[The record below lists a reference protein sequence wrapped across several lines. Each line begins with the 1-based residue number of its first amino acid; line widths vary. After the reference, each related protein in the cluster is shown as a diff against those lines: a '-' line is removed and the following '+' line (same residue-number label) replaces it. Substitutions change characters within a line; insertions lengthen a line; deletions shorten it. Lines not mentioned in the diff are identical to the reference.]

1 MALKVKA
8 KEQLI
13 KVGKYAETY
22 RYVMMPEL
30 YTALA
35 QDKVIKEAAL
45 RSGVSRGV
53 MQACWDAAGE
63 VIKAWATEGHS
74 VALPGLG
81 TMRFGLRAKSVDDVN
96 KVKAGLITS
105 RRIIFTPDVDLKEEL
120 AKTAV
125 NITCYDRDGKEVKR
139 VTSTDEGN
147 VEDNEGENGGENTG
161 DNNGDN
167 NGGDNGGGN
176 NGDNNGGGNGQLID
190 VAEGKMTLDAFIA
203 SLTDEDLAW
212 LLGGQPNAGVAN
224 TFGYGNLPDFGVPNA
239 MSADGPAGLRILPEV
254 GVATTAFPC
263 ATLLA
268 CTWNPE
274 LAEAVGRAAGAEVK
288 ENNIAAWLA
297 PGVNI
302 HRNPL
307 CGRNFEYYSEDPL
320 LTGHMA
326 GALIRGV
333 QSNGVAA
340 TAKHF
345 ALNNKETNR
354 KQSDSRA
361 SERAIREI
369 YLRAFEIIVKQ
380 YDVWSV
386 MTSYNLING
395 HRASEYADMITGV
408 LREEWGFDGLVT
420 TDWWTSGE
428 HYKECAAGNDM
439 KMGAGFPLRLLE
451 ALRVGALKRSD
462 MELAAKHILGMI
474 LKLD

>member
-147 VEDNEGENGGENTG
+147 VEDNEGENTNTGENTG
-161 DNNGDN
+161 E
-167 NGGDNGGGN
+167 NGGGN
-176 NGDNNGGGNGQLID
+176 NGDNNGGNNGGGNGTLID
-190 VAEGKMTLDAFIA
+190 
-203 SLTDEDLAW
+203 DED
-212 LLGGQPNAGVAN
+212 G
-224 TFGYGNLPDFGVPNA
+224 D
-239 MSADGPAGLRILPEV
+239 
-254 GVATTAFPC
+254 
-263 ATLLA
+263 
-268 CTWNPE
+268 
-274 LAEAVGRAAGAEVK
+274 
-288 ENNIAAWLA
+288 
-297 PGVNI
+297 
-302 HRNPL
+302 
-307 CGRNFEYYSEDPL
+307 
-320 LTGHMA
+320 
-326 GALIRGV
+326 
-333 QSNGVAA
+333 
-340 TAKHF
+340 
-345 ALNNKETNR
+345 
-354 KQSDSRA
+354 
-361 SERAIREI
+361 
-369 YLRAFEIIVKQ
+369 
-380 YDVWSV
+380 
-386 MTSYNLING
+386 
-395 HRASEYADMITGV
+395 
-408 LREEWGFDGLVT
+408 
-420 TDWWTSGE
+420 
-428 HYKECAAGNDM
+428 
-439 KMGAGFPLRLLE
+439 
-451 ALRVGALKRSD
+451 
-462 MELAAKHILGMI
+462 
-474 LKLD
+474 